1 MSSQEVAVGK
11 AFAGSGLHSEIDTG
25 TEGTQ
30 PEVLMATNS
39 TKLRK
44 VAKKAT
50 RLATAAG
57 KKASSMANDA
67 GASAAVL
74 THSAAKAVTAMVKKQ
89 QRKRKV
95 AKMKSVAKKVGVGL
109 AAAAAVTGAAMA
121 VRQSRKPKS
130 RFR

>member
-1 MSSQEVAVGK
+1 MSSQEVAVRK
-11 AFAGSGLHSEIDTG
+11 AFAASGLHSGYNTQA
-25 TEGTQ
+25 TQ
-30 PEVLMATNS
+30 PEVLMATN

-57 KKASSMANDA
+57 KKASSMATDA
-67 GASAAVL
+67 STSAAVL

-109 AAAAAVTGAAMA
+109 AAAAAVTGAAIA

>member
-1 MSSQEVAVGK
+1 
-11 AFAGSGLHSEIDTG
+11 
-25 TEGTQ
+25 
-30 PEVLMATNS
+30 MATN

-57 KKASSMANDA
+57 KKARGMASDA
-67 GASAAVL
+67 STSAAVL
-74 THSAAKAVTAMVKKQ
+74 THGAAKVVNAMVKKQ

-109 AAAAAVTGAAMA
+109 AAAAAVTGAALA
-121 VRQSRKPKS
+121 VQKSRKPKS

>member
-1 MSSQEVAVGK
+1 
-11 AFAGSGLHSEIDTG
+11 
-25 TEGTQ
+25 
-30 PEVLMATNS
+30 MATN

-57 KKASSMANDA
+57 KKASSLATDGRT
-67 GASAAVL
+67 GAAML

-89 QRKRKV
+89 QRKRKI
-95 AKMKSVAKKVGVGL
+95 AKVKNAAKKVGIGL
-109 AAAAAVTGAAMA
+109 AAAAAVTGAALA